1 MARTHPELTLVID
14 HLAKPEIKM
23 GDLET
28 WNTALEP
35 FASVPNVFVKLSGL
49 VTEADWKTWTPDQ
62 IAPYFRD
69 VLEQFGPERC
79 MFGSDWPVCLL
90 AASYG
95 QTRELVR
102 RALEGYG
109 ETGVAAVLGGSA
121 ARAYRLRERGL
132 LL

>member
-1 MARTHPELTLVID
+1 
-14 HLAKPEIKM
+14 M